1 MHALIE
7 ACKQK
12 AMEAAQ
18 GDESLF
24 LEVFKSHGDVALGD
38 VVSEHGGDGLRLDL
52 MILEVFYNLNDSM
65 ILPAPQTDIQ
75 VRLNESHPLI
85 PFPGFP

>member
-1 MHALIE
+1 MRYWHRLPRE
-7 ACKQK
+7 VV
-12 AMEAAQ
+12 
-18 GDESLF
+18 ESLF
-24 LEVFKSHGDVALGD
+24 LEEFKSHGDVALGD
-38 VVSEHGGDGLRLDL
+38 VVSEHSGDGLRLDL